1 MKTFFKYIALIA
13 LLLSTSYAEETLEER
28 KKRIMRKYFREQVVV
43 YNSDL
48 VVEDNSNEEKIKES
62 RNFLVED
69 NEFLKHEK
77 NIESR
82 NKASNYINKKM
93 YNEWVRKKIL
103 LDSEVSDEYII
114 EDEIINDS
122 KNNLLEDE
130 NRDTKTIYNR
140 GINMGYENDLKQKE
154 FFPRSE
160 INKKIPQKI
169 TTQESIPQRDIVRS
183 PIRSRYT
190 EEESEVINRNPS
202 FKSYG
207 VKRRDPAGSDKKLND
222 FIDKYTR

>member
-1 MKTFFKYIALIA
+1 MKIFFKYIALIA

-43 YNSDL
+43 YSSDL

-93 YNEWVRKKIL
+93 YNEWVRKKII

-114 EDEIINDS
+114 EDKIINDS

-154 FFPRSE
+154 FFSRSE

-169 TTQESIPQRDIVRS
+169 TTQESIPQRDIVRN

-190 EEESEVINRNPS
+190 EEENEVINRNPS

>member
-1 MKTFFKYIALIA
+1 MKTFFKYIALIS
-13 LLLSTSYAEETLEER
+13 LLLSTSYAEESLEER

-43 YNSDL
+43 YSSDL

-82 NKASNYINKKM
+82 NRASNYINKKM
-93 YNEWVRKKIL
+93 YNEWVRKRIL
-103 LDSEVSDEYII
+103 LDSEVSDEYIV

-154 FFPRSE
+154 FFSRSE

-190 EEESEVINRNPS
+190 EEENEVINKNPS

-207 VKRRDPAGSDKKLND
+207 VKRRDPAGNDKKLND
-222 FIDKYTR
+222 FIDQYTR